1 MNRQNLISVGVP
13 VYNAEKTISRCLDSI
28 INQSYSNL
36 EIIIS
41 DNNSTDR
48 TLEICKSY
56 ADVDSRIILIK
67 QESNIGPARNFAYV
81 LERSRGTYFC
91 WVASDDMRSADFL
104 QLNHEFLANNPEAA
118 ASTSPHEF
126 LVNSSE
132 SILGKSLSLCG
143 EFDFR
148 VGKFLSDPWNSHA
161 LFYSLYKKEKLQDYP
176 KLGENFLGWDWA
188 IIFYV
193 SLFGNFHRIN
203 QGMIS
208 LESGGQSNRHDA
220 LRMSGVKGVKYLY
233 PLSNFVFFVLITTWR
248 KKPSLL
254 LQELKPLTFL
264 SLRILR
270 YEYQLLK
277 HKLKLQVESITSI
290 VK

>member
-81 LERSRGTYFC
+81 LERSHGTYFC
-91 WVASDDMRSADFL
+91 WVASDDMRSTDFL

-161 LFYSLYKKEKLQDYP
+161 LFYSLYKKENLQDYP

-188 IIFYV
+188 IIFYI

-208 LESGGQSNRHDA
+208 LQSGGQSNRHDA
-220 LRMSGVKGVKYLY
+220 LSMSGVKGVKYLY
-233 PLSNFVFFVLITTWR
+233 PLSTFVFFVIITTWR

-254 LQELKPLTFL
+254 LKELKPLTLL

-277 HKLKLQVESITSI
+277 HKLKLQVESITST
-290 VK
+290 VR